1 MESYGPLL
9 EKTQVPQPALQKLA
23 VDSIFSK
30 LRSAPS
36 HLDPESEPGRRA
48 ISQCLASPSPHVV
61 DHSVRHLCRLAADSA
76 VAVPRASLELLSALQ
91 GSDPKLV
98 PIFVKGLG
106 FLARHDFRHKNS
118 ASQQF
123 TSSTL
128 THPFVR
134 VLLCRQEVQ
143 SELLHQVLLFMLQ
156 NKDVGMV
163 RVCEFLRPLLNVS
176 IIRLSVSESS
186 LSSSFAMQLVS
197 SMAAFCCSFPHETV
211 PVFKLLIECLKF
223 LPHESSEDYRKLVFV
238 VEHMVEAYIVVLKSL
253 AGKKSPLITEA
264 QLCAVEFL
272 ETILSLSTCLQ
283 WHPGGHEPICELLR
297 RLLSVQND
305 LGLPW
310 LPGLASTIASLFTII
325 VQSELEHEQIS
336 ILKLLLLI
344 LKWKYDNVT
353 NADAAISEPKF
364 SLFEETLF
372 LLPVVSLMS
381 SPSKSVKGQATDL
394 LLLLEKLLVK
404 MFVAPK
410 DKPIVK
416 GGDHYLSTPGVIVLR
431 LLRHLWYQDGESS
444 PRTSLLKLTLKGL
457 NQSEIMHDRPISWVS
472 HLRGFCLSIVDQRK
486 SSLAISHSQEVF
498 LNEMPLLLSAVL
510 NVLLIHQSMAAA
522 AVDCLSSIAIMD
534 PKLGVPLLLTIMFY
548 SNIFIRNDINHHDM
562 LLNFFE
568 MLPSLASHSAM
579 IPLVVQTIL
588 PMLNKDAKVS
598 LYSTATR
605 LLCRTWE
612 TNDRAF
618 GSLQG
623 VLLPKGF
630 TNFTSE
636 RDICISMAA
645 SIRDVCH
652 KSPDRGVDLILS
664 VSSCIES
671 QDPVIKAIGLQSL
684 AFLCEADVID
694 FYTAWDVI
702 AKHVQGYQ
710 DDPILAHSLC
720 LLLRWG
726 AMDAEAY
733 PEASKS
739 VLQILWDVVTYGQ
752 GRQWGK
758 ARISALEA
766 LAQYEV
772 PQLENS
778 IPDFKKM
785 NLELFFSETNPKVL
799 KAMEDFHVKLITYE
813 HINRRR
819 VVKEKRVTGSKI
831 EKLMDVFPQVIFSS
845 GVINKARELP
855 GASLLCFS
863 FPPKDV
869 NEHLASKRLRDV
881 HAGYENALV
890 EVAASLQLSRNI
902 LLALMALQSWKGFM
916 RRWMKA
922 YTLSYDAKAQ
932 SSVLDKTSKAASDIL
947 KSMIAIADEA
957 IPRAAENIALAIGA
971 LCVVLP
977 PSVHMVK
984 SAASKFL
991 LEWLFQHEH
1000 EHRQWSAAISLGLIS
1015 SCLHVTDHKE
1025 RYHNITGLLEVLSDS
1040 KSSLVKGACGVGL
1053 GFSCQDL
1060 LTRVET
1066 SDTSTVMKET
1076 EYVPES
1082 VLLGRIIRALA
1093 TMIQQRTRCSSDV
1106 LDSLCSCFPLGSYD
1120 MSAKGYEQLSENSED
1135 LEEDIW
1141 GVAGLVLGLANSI
1154 SAIYRAGEL
1163 ETVIK
1168 IKNLLMSWLP
1178 YLHSLVE
1185 SSTFQWKESE
1195 HVLALGSCIALP
1207 TVVAFCQ
1214 RMELINDV
1222 ELDRIVVGFKELIS
1236 ELIAV
1241 KKSGI
1246 LHHSL
1251 LMASCV
1257 GAGTVL
1263 SCILNEGVYSIEV
1276 ERVKCLLE
1284 LFRKCYL
1291 NPFPFLVHLGGMLG
1305 VVNAVGAGAGILV
1318 NMNFPN
1324 YSRQSGYQK
1333 ESSSVMGPLLSS
1345 SDFEPYLTSLV
1356 QEMFLVAQNSDNHQL
1371 QQFAS
1376 WVLAFLRHHLWS
1388 KELLGVDSD
1397 RSVAATNSKSVSQS
1411 FSEDNIV
1418 LKLSLWLTSFKYTE
1432 PGTIVHI
1439 SRVIAVLRCLSTAP
1453 RLPSLDWGSIIRRC
1467 MRYEAKVAE
1476 LLPKDS
1482 ASKNGTLREECIMF
1496 AMAHANQFDSL
1507 LTFLDELSDFS
1518 RFRTL
1523 EINLQSCLLN
1533 HLADL
1538 VKVYS
1543 NSRLEKLF
1551 GDVSNHLSSFT
1562 SYKESSTYPKS
1573 LLCISCWKGL
1583 YECLDEVSVDS
1594 SGYISHIER
1603 CMEVLFTLLPVVQS
1617 SGSVSSADVSSVEE
1631 WSEAVR
1637 CLGKAPQIW
1646 LLDFLKVSHEEFVQ
1660 SAGKSIEVQKKVCAK
1675 IKLVKTGSL
1684 SLTELGK
1691 MKSYI
1696 LNSKSQGL
1704 WDILFEVV
1712 AALYHA
1718 EGSVKKQWLID
1729 AVEISCVSSFP
1740 STALQFL
1747 GLLSA
1752 ACCKYMPFMIV
1763 DQQMVLNDLPVTLVS
1778 LLADQNWNA
1787 VAETVVSHFFSSTE
1801 RIYDWSVQIADG
1813 SYIPDSQPIDGSENH
1828 MAVFLLQVMHHT
1840 CVLLKSY
1847 LPLDKQLRL
1856 ASMVIT

>member
-9 EKTQVPQPALQKLA
+9 EKTRVPQPGLQKLA

-30 LRSAPS
+30 LRSAPKY
-36 HLDPESEPGRRA
+36 LDPESEPGRHA
-48 ISQCLASPSPHVV
+48 ISHCLTSPSSHVV
-61 DHSVRHLCRLAADSA
+61 DHSVRHVCRLATDS
-76 VAVPRASLELLSALQ
+76 VISVSRASLELQSALE

-98 PIFVKGLG
+98 PVFVKGLG
-106 FLARHDFRHKNS
+106 FLVRHAFHNNN
-118 ASQQF
+118 AS
-123 TSSTL
+123 SHSTH

-134 VLLCRQEVQ
+134 VLLCRPEVQ
-143 SELLHQVLLFMLQ
+143 SELLQQVLLFMVQ
-156 NKDVGMV
+156 NKQVGMV
-163 RVCEFLRPLLNVS
+163 QVCEFLRPLLNVS
-176 IIRLSVSESS
+176 IIKLLVSESS
-186 LSSSFAMQLVS
+186 SSLFAMQLVS
-197 SMAAFCCSFPHETV
+197 SMVAFCCSFPHESL
-211 PVFKLLIECLKF
+211 PVFKLLIGCLKY
-223 LPHESSEDYRKLVFV
+223 LPHESSEDYRKLIFV
-238 VEHMVEAYIVVLKSL
+238 VEHMAEAYIVVLKSL
-253 AGKKSPLITEA
+253 AGKKSLITEA

-297 RLLSVQND
+297 HLLSVQKD

-310 LPGLASTIASLFTII
+310 VPGLSSTIVSLFTII

-353 NADAAISEPKF
+353 NADAAISGTKF

-381 SPSKSVKGQATDL
+381 SPSKSVKGLATDL
-394 LLLLEKLLVK
+394 LFLLEKLLVK
-404 MFVAPK
+404 MFVVPK
-410 DKPIVK
+410 DKPIIE
-416 GGDHYLSTPGVIVLR
+416 GGVHYLSTPGIIVLR
-431 LLRHLWYQDGESS
+431 LLQHLWYQDGESS
-444 PRTSLLKLTLKGL
+444 SRTSVLKLALKGL
-457 NQSEIMHDRPISWVS
+457 NQGEIMHDRPASWVS
-472 HLRGFCLSIVDQRK
+472 HLREFCLSIVDQRK
-486 SSLAISHSQEVF
+486 SSLPFSHFQEVF
-498 LNEMPLLLSAVL
+498 LNEIDAIAMSSFAEIPLLLSAVL
-510 NVLLIHQSMAAA
+510 NVLLIHPSGAA
-522 AVDCLSSIAIMD
+522 AVDSLSSIAIMD
-534 PKLGVPLLLTIMFY
+534 PKQGVALLLTIMFY
-548 SNIFIRNDINHHDM
+548 SNIFIRNDINRHDM
-562 LLNFFE
+562 LLKFFE
-568 MLPSLASHSAM
+568 LLPSLASHSAM

-588 PMLNKDAKVS
+588 PMLNKDAKV
-598 LYSTATR
+598 
-605 LLCRTWE
+605 W
-612 TNDRAF
+612 
-618 GSLQG
+618 GI
-623 VLLPKGF
+623 LLPKGF

-671 QDPVIKAIGLQSL
+671 PDPVIKALGLQSL

-710 DDPILAHSLC
+710 EDHVLAHRHFMCYGSLC

-739 VLQILWDVVTYGQ
+739 VLQIMWDVVTCGQ
-752 GRQWGK
+752 ERQWAR
-758 ARISALEA
+758 ARISALGA

-772 PQLENS
+772 SQLENI

-799 KAMEDFHVKLITYE
+799 KAMEDFHVKIITYE

-819 VVKEKRVTGSKI
+819 LVKEKRVTGSKI
-831 EKLMDVFPQVIFSS
+831 EKLMDVFPQVMFSS
-845 GVINKARELP
+845 GKINEARELP

-863 FPPKDV
+863 FTPKDV
-869 NEHLASKRLRDV
+869 NEHQSSRRLRDV

-902 LLALMALQSWKGFM
+902 LLALMALQSWKSFM

-922 YTLSYDAKAQ
+922 YTLFYDAKAQ
-932 SSVLDKTSKAASDIL
+932 LSVLDKTSKAASDIL
-947 KSMIAIADEA
+947 KSVIAIADEA

-977 PSVHMVK
+977 PSVHTVK

-991 LEWLFQHEH
+991 LEWLLQHEH

-1015 SCLHVTDHKE
+1015 SCLHVTDHKQ
-1025 RYHNITGLLEVLSDS
+1025 RYHNITGLLEVLFDS
-1040 KSSLVKGACGVGL
+1040 RSSLVKGACGVGL

-1066 SDTSTVMKET
+1066 ADTSTVMKET
-1076 EYVPES
+1076 EKVPES
-1082 VLLGRIIRALA
+1082 ELLGRIIRALA
-1093 TMIQQRTRCSSDV
+1093 TMIQQRTQCSCDV
-1106 LDSLCSCFPLGSYD
+1106 LDSLYSCFPLGSDD
-1120 MSAKGYEQLSENSED
+1120 MSAKIFEQLSENSED

-1141 GVAGLVLGLANSI
+1141 GVAGLVLGLATSI

-1168 IKNLLMSWLP
+1168 IKNLVISWLP
-1178 YLHSLVE
+1178 LVHSLVE
-1185 SSTFQWKESE
+1185 RSTFQGEESE
-1195 HVLALGSCIALP
+1195 IVLALGSCIALP
-1207 TVVAFCQ
+1207 TIVAFCQ
-1214 RMELINDV
+1214 RMELMDDA
-1222 ELDRIVVGFKELIS
+1222 ELDHIVVGFKELIS

-1241 KKSGI
+1241 KKYGI
-1246 LHHSL
+1246 LHNSL

-1263 SCILNEGVYSIEV
+1263 SCILNEGVYSIEA

-1291 NPFPFLVHLGGMLG
+1291 NPFPFLVHLGGMLA
-1305 VVNAVGAGAGILV
+1305 VVNAIGAGAEILV

-1324 YSRQSGYQK
+1324 YTRQYGYQK
-1333 ESSSVMGPLLSS
+1333 ESSSVMRPLLSS

-1388 KELLGVDSD
+1388 KEHLGVDTD
-1397 RSVAATNSKSVSQS
+1397 RSVAEINSKSVSRS
-1411 FSEDNIV
+1411 FSEDNVV
-1418 LKLSLWLTSFKYTE
+1418 LKLSLWLMDFKYTE
-1432 PGTIVHI
+1432 PGTIVHV
-1439 SRVIAVLRCLSTAP
+1439 STVIAVLRCLSRAP
-1453 RLPSLDWGSIIRRC
+1453 RLPSLDWGSIIRRY

-1482 ASKNGTLREECIMF
+1482 SCKKGTLREECVMF

-1518 RFRTL
+1518 RFRAL

-1551 GDVSNHLSSFT
+1551 GDVSNHLSSLT
-1562 SYKESSTYPKS
+1562 SYIESSTYHKS

-1583 YECLDEVSVDS
+1583 SECLDEVSVDT
-1594 SGYISHIER
+1594 SGHISHIER

-1617 SGSVSSADVSSVEE
+1617 SGSVVSGDVSSVEE

-1637 CLGKAPQIW
+1637 CLRKAPQSW

-1660 SAGKSIEVQKKVCAK
+1660 SADKSIEVQKKVCAK

-1684 SLTELGK
+1684 SLIELGK

-1696 LNSKSQGL
+1696 LNSKTQGL

-1729 AVEISCVSSFP
+1729 AVEISCVSTFP

-1752 ACCKYMPFMIV
+1752 ACCKYMPVMIV
-1763 DQQMVLNDLPVTLVS
+1763 DQQTVLNDLPVTLVS
-1778 LLADQNWNA
+1778 LLADQSWNV
-1787 VAETVVSHFFSSTE
+1787 VAETVVSHLFSSTE
-1801 RIYDWSVQIADG
+1801 RIYDWAVQIADG
-1813 SYIPDSQPIDGSENH
+1813 SYIPGSQPIDESENH

-1856 ASMVIT
+1856 ASMFSVFGMPCVAM